1 MPQTIETLVYS
12 FDELSEDAKQKAIEW
27 YRTASMRASFFA
39 ECIFEDAADIADLF
53 GLDIRQT
60 RKTLKDGST
69 RYDPTIYYSG
79 FWSQGDGACFEGQY
93 KYKKGALKAVRAY
106 APNNPELHRIVKEL
120 QDIQKRHFYKLGAV
134 CKHRGHYYHSGCMS
148 VSVEH
153 LADNYRD
160 IGNAEDDITQALRDF
175 AGWLYRRLE
184 KEWECQNSDECIIE
198 NIQANEYQFTED
210 GKIFKG

>member
-12 FDELSEDAKQKAIEW
+12 FDELSEDAKKKAIEW
-27 YRTASMRASFFA
+27 YRENGLSDWFFA
-39 ECIFEDAADIADLF
+39 EYIFEEAADIADLF

-93 KYKKGALKAVRAY
+93 RYKKGALKAVRAY

-120 QDIQKRHFYKLGAV
+120 QDIQKWHFYKLGAV
-134 CKHRGHYYHSGCMS
+134 CKHRGHYSHSGCMR
-148 VSVEH
+148 VEVFH
-153 LADNYRD
+153 TEDNYKD

-175 AGWLYRRLE
+175 ADWIYQRLE
-184 KEWECQNSDECIIE
+184 KEWEYQNSEDVIIE
-198 NIQANEYQFTED
+198 NIRINEYQFTED
-210 GKIFKG
+210 GKIF